1 MLLITDLN
9 VLRAP
14 VFEAFEYKFLT
25 ASITAVRAAL
35 TGGAI
40 CWKELLITSTNGFI
54 LLAKVV
60 KSFAALLMTLLIVE
74 PNFVMIWDRLLPV
87 TICKAFE
94 NDLIASAK
102 PRTIAVL
109 AFVNDV
115 LIPDVAS

>member
-40 CWKELLITSTNGFI
+40 CWKELLITSTNGLIFSAKLVKSLAAFVRI
-54 LLAKVV
+54 LLTVA
-60 KSFAALLMTLLIVE
+60 
-74 PNFVMIWDRLLPV
+74 PNLVI
-87 TICKAFE
+87 
-94 NDLIASAK
+94 S
-102 PRTIAVL
+102 
-109 AFVNDV
+109 
-115 LIPDVAS
+115 